1 MSSDVCIMWKVRAC
15 CVNCWKCTQCNI
27 NIKLHHELWIR
38 LQLMLM
44 VEGISDCKIWGT
56 RILVCFLEVVRQG
69 LYCTVELHGWL
80 GETNLPG
87 PMLRFIVCTMEGVK
101 PVTWNHAAFYKLH
114 NWLGETSYLDP
125 RWILK
130 PAQLT
135 RYGQLS
141 GSRVNF
147 ETCSV
152 DWVRSVIWTLSEFWN
167 LHSWLSEVSYLDPW
181 WILKPAQLTGWGQLS
196 GPILHFITCTADQV
210 IYPAAFYYLWSWL
223 DDWKQGS
230 GPMLQFIT

>member
-1 MSSDVCIMWKVRAC
+1 M
-15 CVNCWKCTQCNI
+15 
-27 NIKLHHELWIR
+27 R
-38 LQLMLM
+38 L
-44 VEGISDCKIWGT
+44 
-56 RILVCFLEVVRQG
+56 G

-87 PMLRFIVCTMEGVK
+87 PRLHFIVCTMEGVK

-125 RWILK
+125 WWILK

-135 RYGQLS
+135 RWDQLS
-141 GSRVNF
+141 GPKVNF

-152 DWVRSVIWTLSEFWN
+152 DWVWSVIWTQGEFWN
-167 LHSWLSEVSYLDPW
+167 LLSWLGEVSYLDLW

-196 GPILHFITCTADQV
+196 GPVVNFETCTVDWVRSVIWTHSAFHNLHSWPGQS

-223 DDWKQGS
+223 DDWKQVS
-230 GPMLQFIT
+230 GPMLHFIT